1 MNTEQVKQ
9 HAHEYGHRLILE
21 WAKIGL
27 AVVEVLPVV
36 GQALGLS
43 EAEVDASAD
52 ELMAVATYWKRK
64 LEQGMEQIE
73 AELSDPAKA
82 QTLLEW
88 AQQEVEKGRAE
99 AELDERAEAQH
110 AEALAFAIGL
120 EE

>member
-1 MNTEQVKQ
+1 MNTKYVMQ
-9 HAHEYGHRLILE
+9 HAHTYGHQLIRK
-21 WAKIGL
+21 WAKIGS
-27 AVVEVLPVV
+27 AAMETLPVV
-36 GQALGLS
+36 GQMLGLD
-43 EAEVDASAD
+43 EAEMDASAE
-52 ELMAVATYWKRK
+52 ELMAVAAYWKRK

>member
-1 MNTEQVKQ
+1 MNTEHVKQ
-9 HAHEYGHRLILE
+9 HAHAYGHQLIHA

-27 AVVEVLPVV
+27 RVMEALPVV

-43 EAEVDASAD
+43 EAQVDSSAD
-52 ELMAVATYWKRK
+52 ELMAATAYWRQI
-64 LEQGMEQIE
+64 LNQGLEQIE
-73 AELSDPAKA
+73 AALSDPAKA
-82 QTLLEW
+82 QTLREW
-88 AQQEVEKGRAE
+88 AHQEADKMRAE

>member
-1 MNTEQVKQ
+1 MNTKNVKQ
-9 HAHEYGHRLILE
+9 HAHAYGHQLIHA

-27 AVVEVLPVV
+27 RVMEALPVV

-52 ELMAVATYWKRK
+52 EMMAVAAYWKRK